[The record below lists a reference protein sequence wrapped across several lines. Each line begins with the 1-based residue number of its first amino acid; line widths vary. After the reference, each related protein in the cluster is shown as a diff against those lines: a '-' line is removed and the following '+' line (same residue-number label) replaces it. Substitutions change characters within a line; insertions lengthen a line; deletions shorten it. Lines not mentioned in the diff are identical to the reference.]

1 MPFSHFHI
9 STLAS
14 FDTKMYS
21 SIPKVVLDALCRM
34 DPELVRFESTDSL
47 KDSWETKLGPFSQG
61 KQGD

>member
-1 MPFSHFHI
+1 
-9 STLAS
+9 
-14 FDTKMYS
+14 MYS